1 MMLAMCL
8 RLKPSMARNSQ
19 RSPARAGQLLRW
31 QKVKRFFMP
40 IAFIG
45 LPAVAQTFQPLE
57 RVDGWLIERKLS
69 DQQEPICRAS
79 VVGGGGWFS
88 ARVHLDR
95 NDELVV
101 PDGLNSPVNDSLD
114 QVRETLLVCRTSILR
129 FEVPTGR

>member
-1 MMLAMCL
+1 
-8 RLKPSMARNSQ
+8 MARYSQ
-19 RSPARAGQLLRW
+19 KRPARAVQRPRL
-31 QKVKRFFMP
+31 QKVKRFFLP
-40 IAFIG
+40 FAFIG

-101 PDGLNSPVNDSLD
+101 PDGLNAPVNDSID
-114 QVRETLLVCRTSILR
+114 RVRDALRVCRTSILR
-129 FEVPTGR
+129 FEVPAGR